1 MKVSLALLLLDRVF
15 SSLYLNEALS
25 YKGILIGPE
34 LVHNVL
40 VFSQDEGKVPGK
52 GNQMFLVYVY
62 NVLLE
67 GKYADIIPPG
77 AVTRRFQRL
86 LMFPQSKLQS
96 ANFHLE
102 R

>member
-52 GNQMFLVYVY
+52 GNQMFLFFQE
-62 NVLLE
+62 LE
-67 GKYADIIPPG
+67 LVNWSAMSYLREN
-77 AVTRRFQRL
+77 TQTLF
-86 LMFPQSKLQS
+86 LQVP
-96 ANFHLE
+96 
-102 R
+102 

>member
-40 VFSQDEGKVPGK
+40 VFSQDEGKVPRK
-52 GNQMFLVYVY
+52 GNQMFLF
-62 NVLLE
+62 
-67 GKYADIIPPG
+67 
-77 AVTRRFQRL
+77 FQEVELVNWSAMSYLRENTQTL
-86 LMFPQSKLQS
+86 FLQVP
-96 ANFHLE
+96 
-102 R
+102 

>member
-40 VFSQDEGKVPGK
+40 VFSQDVGKVPGK
-52 GNQMFLVYVY
+52 GNQMFL
-62 NVLLE
+62 
-67 GKYADIIPPG
+67 I
-77 AVTRRFQRL
+77 FQEVELVNWSAMSYLRENTQTL
-86 LMFPQSKLQS
+86 FLQVP
-96 ANFHLE
+96 
-102 R
+102 

>member
-15 SSLYLNEALS
+15 LSLYLNEALS

-52 GNQMFLVYVY
+52 GNQMF
-62 NVLLE
+62 
-67 GKYADIIPPG
+67 
-77 AVTRRFQRL
+77 
-86 LMFPQSKLQS
+86 SKKASWLIGLQC
-96 ANFHLE
+96 LT
-102 R
+102 